1 VIRKGAGLV
10 VGFLL
15 YAATLFGQETVSDSL
30 IVVTP
35 DTVRISPELVA
46 AVDSVINTGRQGK
59 PKFLPNPKT
68 ALRLSLLTPGLGG
81 GQIYNRDYWKLPFV
95 YAAYGTSIYFV
106 VLNIGRYNTM
116 VDHYK
121 EFYFLDDENAPNFGQ
136 RNPDVKSVSVYI
148 KSQNRHVDMSIDQ
161 VKRVKDT
168 YRRWRDW
175 SFFALAASY
184 ALAAVEANVAAHLK
198 TFDLS
203 EDLTMKVQPSLV
215 HPQLAGTAPGVKLVF
230 HFK

>member
-1 VIRKGAGLV
+1 MIRKRGGFV
-10 VGFLL
+10 VGFILITV
-15 YAATLFGQETVSDSL
+15 TLFGQQTVNDSL
-30 IVVTP
+30 TVTRP
-35 DTVRISPELVA
+35 DTSLTSPITVEG
-46 AVDSVINTGRQGK
+46 DTVILSSKNSK
-59 PKFLPNPKT
+59 PKFMPNPKT

-106 VLNIGRYNTM
+106 ALNIGRYNTM

-121 EFYFLDDENAPNFGQ
+121 EFYFLDDSSAPNYGQ
-136 RNPDVKSVSVYI
+136 RNPDVRTVRVYI
-148 KSQNRHVDMSIDQ
+148 KSQNRHVDMTIDQ

-203 EDLTMKVQPSLV
+203 DDLTMKIQPSFV
-215 HPQLAGTAPGVKLVF
+215 QPQLAGVTPGMKLVF
-230 HFK
+230 TFK